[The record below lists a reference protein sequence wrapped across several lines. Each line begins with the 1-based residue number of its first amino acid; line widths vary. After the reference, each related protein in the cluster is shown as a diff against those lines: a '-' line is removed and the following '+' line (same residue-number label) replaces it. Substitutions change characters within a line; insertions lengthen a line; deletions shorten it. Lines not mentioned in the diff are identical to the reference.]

1 MLIGPD
7 YLDSIGTCSST
18 ENRLATRT
26 RQNKKQKQATKH
38 AKQRGHRRKCIKQ
51 HHNSVVV
58 PKKPHG
64 QQLVAR
70 ALTNTTGGDA
80 CAPGITFRT
89 VVSINQDR
97 RGSTLPQKKYLK
109 KNEQEEEE
117 ESLQQQRKTQ
127 GGFRCMEPEL
137 STFFMFKKTHLY
149 YATME
154 IIFRP
159 VAPFTRYRPILL
171 FFLCV
176 QNRIDNY
183 HSVIKSLRHQ

>member
-109 KNEQEEEE
+109 KTSKKKKKKVYNNNEKHREGSGAWNQN
-117 ESLQQQRKTQ
+117 
-127 GGFRCMEPEL
+127 FP
-137 STFFMFKKTHLY
+137 H
-149 YATME
+149 
-154 IIFRP
+154 
-159 VAPFTRYRPILL
+159 
-171 FFLCV
+171 FLCLKKHIFIMP
-176 QNRIDNY
+176 RW
-183 HSVIKSLRHQ
+183 K